1 MLPWRTRTLTIA
13 AIAAAAVNAP
23 ASLGAQTELQR
34 LRTENQQLR
43 QQLASTQRDVF
54 TALTMVMTPGGH
66 GRLGPKG
73 WLYAESGTTQS
84 GSAAFYVRTGL
95 RGWRVRVW
103 EDGSTS
109 VSWRGRR
116 VLTACLIGKGCED

>member
-1 MLPWRTRTLTIA
+1 MLPWRTRRIT
-13 AIAAAAVNAP
+13 VGP
-23 ASLGAQTELQR
+23 ACRVGVPVAFGATSEVER
-34 LRTENQQLR
+34 LRAENQQLR
-43 QQLASTQRDVF
+43 QQLASTQYTVA

-66 GRLGPKG
+66 GQLGPKG
-73 WLYAESGTTQS
+73 WLYAESGTTQA
-84 GSAAFYVRTGL
+84 GSASMYVRTGL

>member
-1 MLPWRTRTLTIA
+1 MLPWRTRTITV
-13 AIAAAAVNAP
+13 AAAFVVCAP
-23 ASLGAQTELQR
+23 AGLGATSEVER
-34 LRTENQQLR
+34 LRAENQQLR
-43 QQLASTQRDVF
+43 QQIASTQRDMV

-73 WLYAESGTTQS
+73 WLYAESGTTRA
-84 GSAAFYVRTGL
+84 GSASMYVRTGL

-109 VSWRGRR
+109 VMWRGR
-116 VLTACLIGKGCED
+116 VVFTACLIGKGCED

>member
-1 MLPWRTRTLTIA
+1 MLPWRTRTITV
-13 AIAAAAVNAP
+13 AAAFVACVPVAF
-23 ASLGAQTELQR
+23 GATSEVER
-34 LRTENQQLR
+34 LRAENQQLR
-43 QQLASTQRDVF
+43 QQLASTQYTVA

-66 GRLGPKG
+66 GQLGPKG
-73 WLYAESGTTQS
+73 WLYAESGTTQA